1 MFHEK
6 NFVRRRLALI
16 LASAIYSGSP
26 AFAGREVSPDEA
38 TPLPAPIAA
47 GPLVAA
53 NTSAKPQA
61 PGAPAEADAALLASA
76 PATPR
81 PSPSTNLTI
90 NLINRLVARGLLPKE
105 DADELIKQAEE
116 ETAAA
121 QAQAAAQQN
130 VTVQAAVS
138 QALAAVQA
146 APVDPVPELGADD
159 ALRITY
165 IPDVVKTQI
174 RDEIR
179 ADVMAQARNENWA
192 APRTLPEWT
201 TRIKLFGDIRVRGEG
216 VYFPA
221 GNDNTGA
228 FPNFN
233 AINTGQPFD
242 ISGTVFSPQLNVD
255 EDRQRLR
262 LRVRFGLEAELGNGF
277 SAGIR
282 LATGDSNS
290 PTSTNQ
296 SLGAAGSGQGGN
308 FSKYAIWLDR
318 GFLKYEI
325 GGQPNKNLALF
336 AGRFDNPFF
345 STDIVWDDDIGFDGV
360 GFQARYEVLKGFTP
374 FIAGGAFPV
383 FNTDF
388 NFASNQPSK
397 FPSDDKWL
405 YGGQLGFDWKVTP
418 KIQFRVGTAYYDF
431 DNIEGKLSD
440 PFVPLTASDAG
451 NTDASR
457 PAFAQKGNTYRPIRN
472 IIPTADNDFGTTRQF
487 QYFGLASEFRNLAL
501 TAKLDINYFEPVQ
514 ISLFGEYTKN
524 LAFNRGDIDAVAVN
538 NRGPNVVAGT
548 EGTETLGAYAGGDT
562 AWIVGLRVGRM
573 KFEKAWDWSLGFS
586 YRYVESDAVV
596 DGFTDSDFGGGG
608 TNVEGFSLFGAVALG
623 QNTSFGLRWMTS
635 DEIAGPPLKVDT
647 IQVEFNGK
655 F

>member
-1 MFHEK
+1 M
-6 NFVRRRLALI
+6 
-16 LASAIYSGSP
+16 
-26 AFAGREVSPDEA
+26 
-38 TPLPAPIAA
+38 
-47 GPLVAA
+47 
-53 NTSAKPQA
+53 
-61 PGAPAEADAALLASA
+61 DAALLASA
-76 PATPR
+76 PASTR

-105 DADELIKQAEE
+105 DADELIQQAEA
-116 ETAAA
+116 ETLAA
-121 QAQAAAQQN
+121 QSQAAALQEA
-130 VTVQAAVS
+130 TVQAAVA
-138 QALAAVQA
+138 QAVATVQA
-146 APVDPVPELGADD
+146 APIDPVPELGADD

-165 IPDVVKTQI
+165 IPDVVKAQI

-192 APRTLPEWT
+192 APRQVPEWT
-201 TRIKLFGDIRVRGEG
+201 TRIELFGDIRVRGEG
-216 VYFPA
+216 VFFPE

-255 EDRQRLR
+255 ADRQRLR
-262 LRVRFGLEAELGNGF
+262 LRARLGLEAQLGNGF
-277 SAGIR
+277 TAGLR
-282 LATGDSNS
+282 LATGDNNS

-318 GFLKYEI
+318 GFLKYEL
-325 GGQPNKNLALF
+325 GGQPNRNLAFL

-345 STDIVWDDDIGFDGV
+345 STEIMWDEDIGFDGV
-360 GFQARYEVLKGFTP
+360 ALQGRYEVWKGFTP

-388 NFASNQPSK
+388 NFASNQPAK

-405 YGGQLGFDWKVTP
+405 YGGQLGFEWKVTP
-418 KIQFRVGTAYYDF
+418 KVQFRLGTAYYDF

-440 PFVPLTASDAG
+440 PYVPLNASDAG
-451 NTDASR
+451 NTDSSR

-472 IIPTADNDFGTTRQF
+472 ITPTADNDFGTTRQF

-501 TAKLDINYFEPVQ
+501 TGRLDLNFFEPVQ
-514 ISLFGEYTKN
+514 ISLIGEYVKN
-524 LAFNRGDIDAVAVN
+524 LAFNRGDINAIAIN
-538 NRGPNVVAGT
+538 NRGPNPAPGT
-548 EGTETLGAYAGGDT
+548 DGSESLGSYDGGDT
-562 AWIVGLRVGRM
+562 AWIVGVRVGKP
-573 KFEKAWDWSLGFS
+573 KFEKAWDWSLGIS
-586 YRYVESDAVV
+586 YRHVESDAAV
-596 DGFTDSDFGGGG
+596 DGFADSDFGGGG
-608 TNVEGFSLFGAVALG
+608 TNVEGYTLSGAVALSP
-623 QNTSFGLRWMTS
+623 NVSFGLRWMSS

-647 IQVEFNGK
+647 FQIEFNGK